1 MPLQVD
7 LIFQGYTSGQRNH
20 KAHHD
25 IHQDHVHQYT
35 QLTQHSYTGKEQNVP
50 LRGGGVVHEGNL
62 LDWRFTG
69 FPQVV
74 EKLHTFLQGSDVKY
88 F

>member
-1 MPLQVD
+1 MTRADLGRKLADFTSRRNYLDEFVMDLQWRRARGLWRPL
-7 LIFQGYTSGQRNH
+7 IN
-20 KAHHD
+20 A
-25 IHQDHVHQYT
+25 
-35 QLTQHSYTGKEQNVP
+35 E
-50 LRGGGVVHEGNL
+50 RGGGVVHEGNL